1 MKKIITTVAFVFS
14 ISFTVSAQAN
24 RAAVMQTKETVK
36 ETGQN
41 LRVEGAE
48 GHYCDYCKGNY
59 AQSHFPCI
67 MKAIKGKINA
77 KTGAVEFVAGQP
89 IGGIVVK
96 GGKNADGNLNLLTN
110 VNGEIEIN
118 NASQGN
124 YRLIITLPTQ
134 TDNAQYSV
142 AGNPIGG
149 IIVKGGKNPGGSLM
163 QLMTNANGEVTLNIT
178 EAGNYRFVVAA
189 PTTEQKNN
197 PLYQSLQAE
206 QVNALY
212 KEKQ

>member
-1 MKKIITTVAFVFS
+1 MKKIITTVAFVLS

-24 RAAVMQTKETVK
+24 RAATIQTKETVK
-36 ETGQN
+36 EIGQN
-41 LRVEGAE
+41 LKVEGAE

-96 GGKNADGNLNLLTN
+96 GGKNPGGNLNLLTN
-110 VNGEIEIN
+110 ANGEIEIN
-118 NASQGN
+118 NATPGN
-124 YRLIITLPTQ
+124 YRLIITLPTH
-134 TDNAQYSV
+134 TDNAQSR
-142 AGNPIGG
+142 ATGNPIGG
-149 IIVKGGKNPGGSLM
+149 IIVKGGKNPGGSM
-163 QLMTNANGEVTLNIT
+163 TQMTTNANGEITLNIT
-178 EAGNYRFVVAA
+178 EAGNYRFMVAT
-189 PTTEQKNN
+189 PTAEQKNN
-197 PLYQSLQAE
+197 PLYQSSQTE

-212 KEKQ
+212 KGKQ